1 MRALRLVLLA
11 GLVLTLV
18 TACGGGGPAGVAK
31 QWVQASAGADGA
43 TALKLTCREYREQVQ
58 MGGFMTAALGLL
70 VGIDTEGAKADLS
83 DLKFSTTSQSGDTAT
98 VHVSGEIIV
107 SLLGAAMPQEFDT
120 NLRMVKEDGAW
131 RVCGEE

>member
-1 MRALRLVLLA
+1 MKAFRLVLLA

-18 TACGGGGPAGVAK
+18 TACGGGGPVGVAK
-31 QWVQASAGADGA
+31 EWVKASAGSDGA
-43 TALKLTCREYREQVQ
+43 TALKLTCWQYREEVQ
-58 MGGFMTAALGLL
+58 MGGFMTAAFGLL
-70 VGIDTEGAKADLS
+70 VGIDTEGAKVDLS

-107 SLLGAAMPQEFDT
+107 SLLGAAMPQELDM

-131 RVCGEE
+131 RVCGAE